1 MKYWE
6 GTPMESSVR
15 ETFGEYVDVSFY
27 GIEWHTDHNTGERSD
42 PWLVWAPP
50 EKILGGD
57 ELTHNAV
64 DLVEEHILNRS
75 TFSWSPFLDT
85 GEGEIF
91 TPAPFYGNSVERQNQ
106 LQGVIDELKKGV
118 RTTDSSVHPAEIG
131 KLKTLKVETRSK
143 LEDHA
148 GELQEYVLRPLRD
161 ALLPSLIESYRERI
175 GFGNWGSCSHSARS
189 FWSTTLR
196 RIRRL
201 WRTRITR
208 GKACEDKHCEKA
220 LTGVPEPLAHGAMA
234 ALSSLVT
241 RTYVPEIEAKREE
254 KTDRSRDGILDRA
267 RPVYFRWIGAQLL
280 VESALYNRDLK
291 KVLDRSLPAARLET
305 RREAMATY
313 DPSPDA
319 EKLLEAIFEQQNEGH
334 ELHGADSRAAVYRFV
349 VRKENLLIDSPRDM
363 LARDMK
369 REEVYEELWPE
380 DTVELVEIAQMYHRS
395 T

>member
-1 MKYWE
+1 
-6 GTPMESSVR
+6 MESSVR

-27 GIEWHTDHNTGERSD
+27 GVEWHTDHDTGERSD

-50 EKILGGD
+50 EETSRSD

-64 DLVEEHILNRS
+64 DLVEEHILKRS

-91 TPAPFYGNSVERQNQ
+91 TPASFYGNSAARRNE
-106 LQGVIDELKKGV
+106 LYGVIDELKEGV
-118 RTTDSSVHPAEIG
+118 RTTDSSVHPVEIG

-148 GELQEYVLRPLRD
+148 GELREYVLRPLRD
-161 ALLPSLIESYRERI
+161 ALLPCLIESYRERI
-175 GFGNWGSCSHSARS
+175 GFGNWGSCSYGSRS
-189 FWSTTLR
+189 FWSTALR
-196 RIRRL
+196 SISRL
-201 WRTRITR
+201 WRTRIAR
-208 GKACEDKHCEKA
+208 GKSCEDKHYEKA
-220 LTGVPEPLAHGAMA
+220 LARVPEPVADGAMA

-241 RTYVPEIEAKREE
+241 RTYVPEIEVKREE
-254 KTDRSRDGILDRA
+254 KTDRSRNGILDRA
-267 RPVYFRWIGAQLL
+267 RPVYFRWVGAQLL
-280 VESALYNRDLK
+280 VESALYNRDPK
-291 KVLDRSLPAARLET
+291 EVVDKSMPETRLET
-305 RREAMATY
+305 RRAAMSTY

-334 ELHGADSRAAVYRFV
+334 ELHSADSRAAVYRFV
-349 VRKENLLIDSPRDM
+349 VSKENLSIDSPRDM

-369 REEVYEELWPE
+369 REEVHEELWPE